1 MLSVKRR
8 LKRHCF
14 LLYANSAFWGL
25 VLFSM
30 AVGSTLTLFFCIAI
44 RERWIDSEKA
54 RMFLKT
60 EDVPVLSVDYGMLI
74 HIPRTEDGKRKLYYS
89 DIENVMYIHQYFAEA
104 FECSMER
111 VMIKADKNKFKL
123 VEEEPDVVL
132 STAYIN
138 PSVCETLAQQK
149 RKWKK
154 RGWVPLLDF
163 AKAPEEFEKWCE
175 KVGHYK

>member
-1 MLSVKRR
+1 MFSVKRR
-8 LKRHCF
+8 LKRHYL
-14 LLYANSAFWGL
+14 LLYANFAFWGL

-30 AVGSTLTLFFCIAI
+30 AVGSALTLFFCIAV

-54 RMFLKT
+54 RMLLKT

-74 HIPRTEDGKRKLYYS
+74 YTPRCEDGTRTFYYS
-89 DIENVMYIHQYFAEA
+89 GIENVMYIHQYFAGV
-104 FECSMER
+104 FECSMDR

-123 VEEEPDVVL
+123 VEEEPDIVL
-132 STAYIN
+132 TTAYIN

-149 RKWKK
+149 RKWMK

-175 KVGHYK
+175 KVGHDK